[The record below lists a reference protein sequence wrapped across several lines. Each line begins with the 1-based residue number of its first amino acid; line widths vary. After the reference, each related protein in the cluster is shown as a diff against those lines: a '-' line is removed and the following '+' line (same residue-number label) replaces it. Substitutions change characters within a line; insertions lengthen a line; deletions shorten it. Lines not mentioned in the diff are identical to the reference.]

1 MIKNF
6 KDLLLHSR
14 KQSPVCFFKNGNPL
28 MVFKGE
34 LFFLDCE
41 ESTLISHDFT
51 NKKDNILG
59 TN

>member
-1 MIKNF
+1 
-6 KDLLLHSR
+6 
-14 KQSPVCFFKNGNPL
+14 

-41 ESTLISHDFT
+41 ESTLISYDFT

-59 TN
+59 TNWLLLIICSFCWWKIIKYGPNQR